1 MMTRINIV
9 LLLLL
14 IGSAVYLVQTSYQ
27 SRQLFVALEGER
39 SAASQLG
46 LEAERLQVELR
57 AQATH
62 LRVEQV
68 ARERLRMRNSSP
80 AVTQYVDDQA
90 SALAPVPARSTP

>member
-14 IGSAVYLVQTSYQ
+14 IGSAVYLVQTSYEA
-27 SRQLFVALEGER
+27 RQLFVALEGER

-68 ARERLRMRNSSP
+68 ARERLHMRNSSP

-90 SALAPVPARSTP
+90 SAPTRSTP